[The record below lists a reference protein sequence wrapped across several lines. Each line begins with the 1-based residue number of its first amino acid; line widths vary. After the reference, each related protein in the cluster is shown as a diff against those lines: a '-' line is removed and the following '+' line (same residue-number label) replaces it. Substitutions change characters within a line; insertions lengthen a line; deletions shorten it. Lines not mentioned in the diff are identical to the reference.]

1 MPSSIGLGIFL
12 CRKSALYLH
21 NNPIMNNL
29 KSTILIVALLLLSI
43 NLFSQTSENSTAC
56 EKKWKRIDFLKA
68 NNLISAERLSI
79 KIKRLQ
85 VSCPNSIYTQEP
97 SFSKAKQKPLQN
109 ATEQYNQIVNLGLDS
124 KNFLISGSCF
134 LVAGTTLVIVSDRVS
149 FKTVKDK
156 NAVMGTGFGILG
168 LGSILSITGISERL
182 IYSNKKNQLTI
193 QLLANKE
200 LGTKI
205 TF

>member
-1 MPSSIGLGIFL
+1 
-12 CRKSALYLH
+12 
-21 NNPIMNNL
+21 MNKL
-29 KSTILIVALLLLSI
+29 KSTVLIVALLLLSI
-43 NLFSQTSENSTAC
+43 NLFSQTNGDSTAC

-68 NNLISAERLSI
+68 NNLISAERLRI
-79 KIKRLQ
+79 KINRLQ
-85 VSCPNSIYTQEP
+85 VSCPNSSYTQEL
-97 SFSKAKQKPLQN
+97 SFSKTKQKPTQN

-134 LVAGTTLVIVSDRVS
+134 LVAGTTLIVVSDRVS

-168 LGSILSITGISERL
+168 LGSILSITGIAERL

>member
-1 MPSSIGLGIFL
+1 MQQNN
-12 CRKSALYLH
+12 LYLH
-21 NNPIMNNL
+21 KTLPVMSRSI
-29 KSTILIVALLLLSI
+29 SSFTVFVLLLLSTQS
-43 NLFSQTSENSTAC
+43 FSQTNESNFNC
-56 EKKWKRIDFLKA
+56 EKKWKHIDFLKA
-68 NNLISAERLSI
+68 NNLISTERLSI
-79 KIKRLQ
+79 KINRLQ
-85 VSCPNSIYTQEP
+85 AHCPNSKYTQETSP
-97 SFSKAKQKPLQN
+97 TNAKQKPSQTV
-109 ATEQYNQIVNLGLDS
+109 TEQYNQIVSLGLDS

-134 LVAGTTLVIVSDRVS
+134 LVAGTTLIVVSDRVS
-149 FKTVKDK
+149 FKSVKEK

-168 LGSILSITGISERL
+168 IGSILSITGIAERL